1 MIQRLFSLLV
11 LVSLLPNA
19 AQAQSDTVA
28 DAVAEAELIP
38 RYDVEIIIFK
48 NLKVPR
54 SKEFVLP
61 VSSPSKN
68 ENMFDLSSQ
77 ASVDSALESGYE
89 MLAADEFRLLDVVTR
104 LIASKRYQLL
114 LHAAWRQP
122 GVELEQVVPVWIKGG
137 RIYGNEYI
145 SIDSQI
151 EIIDNEL
158 VDNELIDNNGQTD
171 ELAESEE
178 AAYEFDE
185 QTLESLELQ
194 MLEEQTLASHDGLY
208 ELEGKITIALSR
220 YLHTY
225 TDLILRRP
233 RLLDDSV
240 LDNPAQAEYL
250 AAYAADTRILNNHLL
265 REHRRMRSKKL
276 HYIDS
281 PEFAMLVLITPYEV
295 TEGFVEAPIEPDPE
309 VEPTVVE

>member
-1 MIQRLFSLLV
+1 MIHRYFSLLV
-11 LVSLLPNA
+11 LFSLLPGSS
-19 AQAQSDTVA
+19 QAQSDAVA
-28 DAVAEAELIP
+28 DAELIP

-61 VSSPSKN
+61 VSSPGKN

-77 ASVDSALESGYE
+77 ASVDAALESGYE
-89 MLAADEFRLLDVVTR
+89 MLPAEEFRLLDVVTR
-104 LIASKRYQLL
+104 LIESTRYQLL

-122 GVELEQVVPVWIKGG
+122 GVDREQVMPVWIKGG

-151 EIIDNEL
+151 DLFDNGL
-158 VDNELIDNNGQTD
+158 SDNNGQTD
-171 ELAESEE
+171 ELAESE
-178 AAYEFDE
+178 AKTYAFDE
-185 QTLESLELQ
+185 QTLESQELKI
-194 MLEEQTLASHDGLY
+194 LEEQTLSSHDGLY

-233 RLLDDSV
+233 RLLADSV

-250 AAYAADTRILNNHLL
+250 KAHAADTRILNNHLL
-265 REHRRMRSKKL
+265 REHRRMRSKNL

-295 TEGFVEAPIEPDPE
+295 AEGFVEAPIEPDPE
-309 VEPTVVE
+309 VEPAVVE

>member
-1 MIQRLFSLLV
+1 MIHRLFSLLV
-11 LVSLLPNA
+11 LFSLLPGA
-19 AQAQSDTVA
+19 SQAQS

-89 MLAADEFRLLDVVTR
+89 MLPADEFRLLDVVTR
-104 LIASKRYQLL
+104 LIESTRYQLL

-122 GVELEQVVPVWIKGG
+122 GVDREQVMPVWIKGG

-151 EIIDNEL
+151 EL
-158 VDNELIDNNGQTD
+158 FDNNGQTD
-171 ELAESEE
+171 ELAESE
-178 AAYEFDE
+178 AKTYAFDE
-185 QTLESLELQ
+185 QTLESQELKI
-194 MLEEQTLASHDGLY
+194 LEEETLSSHDGLY

-233 RLLDDSV
+233 RLLADSV

-250 AAYAADTRILNNHLL
+250 KAHAADTRILNNHLL
-265 REHRRMRSKKL
+265 REHRRMRSKNL

-295 TEGFVEAPIEPDPE
+295 AEGFVEAPIEPDPE
-309 VEPTVVE
+309 VEPAVVE

>member
-1 MIQRLFSLLV
+1 MIHRFFSLLV
-11 LVSLLPNA
+11 LFSLFPGA
-19 AQAQSDTVA
+19 SQAQS

-68 ENMFDLSSQ
+68 DNMFDLSSQ
-77 ASVDSALESGYE
+77 ASIDSALESGYE
-89 MLAADEFRLLDVVTR
+89 MLPAEEYRLRDVVTR
-104 LIASKRYQLL
+104 LIESTRYQLL

-122 GVELEQVVPVWIKGG
+122 GVDREQVMPVWIKGG

-151 EIIDNEL
+151 EFFDNEL
-158 VDNELIDNNGQTD
+158 TDNNGQTSV
-171 ELAESEE
+171 LADGE
-178 AAYEFDE
+178 AKTYTFDE
-185 QTLESLELQ
+185 QTLESQKLQ
-194 MLEEQTLASHDGLY
+194 MRGEQTPPSHNGLY

-233 RLLDDSV
+233 RLSADSV

-250 AAYAADTRILNNHLL
+250 ATHAADTRILNNHLL
-265 REHRRMRSKKL
+265 REHRRMRSKNL

-295 TEGFVEAPIEPDPE
+295 AEGFVEAPIEPDPE
-309 VEPTVVE
+309 VEPTVAE

>member
-1 MIQRLFSLLV
+1 MIHRLFSLLV
-11 LVSLLPNA
+11 LFSLLPGA
-19 AQAQSDTVA
+19 SQAQSDAVA
-28 DAVAEAELIP
+28 DAVAEAELVP

-61 VSSPSKN
+61 VSSPSKD
-68 ENMFDLSSQ
+68 ENTFDLSSQ
-77 ASVDSALESGYE
+77 ASIDAALESGYE
-89 MLAADEFRLLDVVTR
+89 MLPADEFRLLDVVTR
-104 LIASKRYQLL
+104 LIESARYQLL
-114 LHAAWRQP
+114 MHAAWRQP
-122 GVELEQVVPVWIKGG
+122 GVGLEQVMPVWIKGG
-137 RIYGNEYI
+137 RTYGNEYI

-151 EIIDNEL
+151 EFL
-158 VDNELIDNNGQTD
+158 DNNAPADD
-171 ELAESEE
+171 ELAEGD
-178 AAYEFDE
+178 AKTYEFDE
-185 QTLESLELQ
+185 QTLEAQELQ
-194 MLEEQTLASHDGLY
+194 MLEEQTPPSHDGLY

-233 RLLDDSV
+233 RLSADSL

-250 AAYAADTRILNNHLL
+250 AAHAADTRILNNHLL
-265 REHRRMRSKKL
+265 REHRRMRSKNL

-295 TEGFVEAPIEPDPE
+295 SEEFVEEPIEPDPE

>member
-1 MIQRLFSLLV
+1 MIHRLFSLV
-11 LVSLLPNA
+11 LFSLLPGA
-19 AQAQSDTVA
+19 LQAQS

-61 VSSPSKN
+61 VSSPNKT

-104 LIASKRYQLL
+104 LIESKRYQLL

-122 GVELEQVVPVWIKGG
+122 GVELEQVLPVWIKGG

-151 EIIDNEL
+151 EL
-158 VDNELIDNNGQTD
+158 FDNELIDNNGQTG
-171 ELAESEE
+171 ELAESE
-178 AAYEFDE
+178 ATAYAFDE

-194 MLEEQTLASHDGLY
+194 MLEQQTPPSHDGLY

-233 RLLDDSV
+233 RLLADSV
-240 LDNPAQAEYL
+240 LDNPPQAKYL
-250 AAYAADTRILNNHLL
+250 AAHAADTRILNNHLL
-265 REHRRMRSKKL
+265 REHRRMRSKNL
-276 HYIDS
+276 HYLDS

-295 TEGFVEAPIEPDPE
+295 TEEFVEAPIEPDPE

>member
-1 MIQRLFSLLV
+1 MIPRFFSLLV
-11 LVSLLPNA
+11 FFSLLPGA
-19 AQAQSDTVA
+19 SQAQSEA
-28 DAVAEAELIP
+28 DSEARPIQH
-38 RYDVEIIIFK
+38 YDVEIIIFK
-48 NLKVPR
+48 NLRVPR

-89 MLAADEFRLLDVVTR
+89 MLAADEFRLLEVVTR
-104 LIASKRYQLL
+104 LIQSTRYQLL

-122 GVELEQVVPVWIKGG
+122 GVDLEQVMPVWIKGG
-137 RIYGNEYI
+137 RIFGNEYI

-151 EIIDNEL
+151 EHF
-158 VDNELIDNNGQTD
+158 DNNGQTD
-171 ELAESEE
+171 ELAEGE
-178 AAYEFDE
+178 AKTYQFDE
-185 QTLESLELQ
+185 QTLESQRLQ
-194 MLEEQTLASHDGLY
+194 ILEEQTLEKKSLEEKGLANHDGLY

-225 TDLILRRP
+225 IDLILRRP
-233 RLLDDSV
+233 RLSADSV

-250 AAYAADTRILNNHLL
+250 AAHAADTRILNNHLL
-265 REHRRMRSKKL
+265 REHRRMRSKNL

-295 TEGFVEAPIEPDPE
+295 AEEFVEEPIEPDAE